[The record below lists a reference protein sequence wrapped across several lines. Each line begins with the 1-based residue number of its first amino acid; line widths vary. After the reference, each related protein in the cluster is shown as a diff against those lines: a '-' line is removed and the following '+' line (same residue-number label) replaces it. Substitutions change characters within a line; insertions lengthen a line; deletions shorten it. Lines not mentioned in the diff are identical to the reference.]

1 MLVAQTPSFMVFPAR
16 FLTWRAAGS
25 IILQSEFW
33 KTRTLVGPHSVYTQ
47 MLTKFPTIE
56 KAFIQVISRQV
67 IWQFSFVADG
77 QSFIV
82 IFHLWNYN
90 RTPLVGSPEGVLA
103 LGLYSME
110 LLLTQTPD
118 TVKGTQTSYSKDKRK
133 RTHPENKVHYL
144 LPQGWWDRRFTGAAD
159 KKRWPWEVTRS
170 PFTLTTN
177 IAAIVIWTKVPHW
190 SPSWNWP
197 HWRTTRDF

>member
-1 MLVAQTPSFMVFPAR
+1 MFPAH

-47 MLTKFPTIE
+47 MLTEFPTID

-67 IWQFSFVADG
+67 IWQFSFITDG

-82 IFHLWNYN
+82 IFRLRNYN
-90 RTPLVGSPEGVLA
+90 RTTLVGSLTDVLA

-118 TVKGTQTSYSKDKRK
+118 TVKST
-133 RTHPENKVHYL
+133 
-144 LPQGWWDRRFTGAAD
+144 
-159 KKRWPWEVTRS
+159 
-170 PFTLTTN
+170 
-177 IAAIVIWTKVPHW
+177 
-190 SPSWNWP
+190 
-197 HWRTTRDF
+197 